1 MASYNTYIVCVFLLN
16 YLALAEHFCAPLD
29 RLMLLRTVS
38 AVVNPPASC
47 AAAAAAA
54 AIASAAAVAATQQ
67 VSNANACRAVPCR
80 AAGDCCVY
88 VIISF
93 NCTTFARMCV
103 CVQQHQQQQLQ

>member
-1 MASYNTYIVCVFLLN
+1 MYLIYRIVLYIYCVCVFLLN

-54 AIASAAAVAATQQ
+54 DAAAASATQQ
-67 VSNANACRAVPCR
+67 VSNANACRALSCR
-80 AAGDCCVY
+80 
-88 VIISF
+88 
-93 NCTTFARMCV
+93 R
-103 CVQQHQQQQLQ
+103 